1 MKAAEATALGKRVSE
16 LVQTGDFGAAR
27 NLLLPVLTRRTPFRA
42 LDRIGDEIGAGPLPS
57 AIAFLESVGAEE
69 PLGGWPVIG
78 CALARQV
85 DRDQSGAFERCQ
97 SFIIAADVWYATD
110 ILGERVP
117 GLALAMDFDRALA
130 LLEPWRG
137 NPNRW
142 IRRAVGVGVHVWAKR
157 SRGIPALAPR
167 ALTLLT
173 LLEPMFEED
182 VLDAAKGIGWGLKTI
197 GRFYPGELA
206 AWLHRQVVVAGRR
219 HRKLMLRKALTY
231 LPPDQRSL
239 AIGTAGFS

>member
-1 MKAAEATALGKRVSE
+1 MKAAEATAVGKRVSE
-16 LVQTGDFGAAR
+16 LIQTGDLGSAR

-42 LDRIGDEIGAGPLPS
+42 LDRIGEEIGAGSLPS
-57 AIAFLESVGAEE
+57 SISFLGSIAAEGT
-69 PLGGWPVIG
+69 LGGWPVIG
-78 CALARQV
+78 CALAREA

-97 SFIIAADVWYATD
+97 SFIVAADVWYATD

-117 GLALAMDFDRALA
+117 SRSLAQDFDRTLA

-157 SRGIPALAPR
+157 SRGTPALAPR

-173 LLEPMFEED
+173 FLEPMFEED
-182 VLDAAKGIGWGLKTI
+182 VLDAVKGIGWGLKTI
-197 GRFYPGELA
+197 GRFYPRELA
-206 AWLHRQVVVAGRR
+206 SWLHRQVVVAGRR
-219 HRKLMLRKALTY
+219 YRKLMLRKALAC
-231 LPPDQRSL
+231 LPPDQRAL
-239 AIGTAGFS
+239 ALGTAGLS